1 MAREMVLLW
10 EFQVDNVVYYP
21 VSITRPSKKEGFI
34 DAPVDGDVKY
44 KIADGVKEI
53 KEIEV
58 KINVKT
64 DLASFTALNALV
76 EGQELYDISVV
87 ARDRTQAPVLEY
99 LLTDCEIL
107 AGETEAADRDSVAG
121 EVANYIFLPQDV
133 DLL

>member
-10 EFQVDNVVYYP
+10 EFQVDNVTYYP

-76 EGQELYDISVV
+76 EGQELHDISVI

-99 LLTDCEIL
+99 LLSDCEIL
-107 AGETEAADRDSVAG
+107 MGDTESADRDSVAG

>member
-10 EFQVDNVVYYP
+10 EFQVDGVIYYP
-21 VSITRPSKKEGFI
+21 ISLTRPSKKEGFI
-34 DAPVDGDVKY
+34 DAPVDGNIKY

-53 KEIEV
+53 KEVEV

-64 DLASFTALNALV
+64 DLTAFAAMNALV
-76 EGQELYDISVV
+76 AGQGLHDISII
-87 ARDRTQAPVLEY
+87 ARDRTQSAVMEY

-107 AGETEAADRDSVAG
+107 AGETEPADRDSVAG